1 MSQASRLRDFVA
13 ILENSRLPVSRARL
27 LDELEV
33 SSATFKRDLDVLRDQ
48 MQAPIKWVTGEGGRN
63 RGYILEDKGWSSG
76 KMGLPNAWF
85 SASEIYALLMIHEL
99 ASHIGPGL
107 LTEHL
112 QPLITRVT
120 MMLSAAE
127 DSPEDVRSRVRLLN
141 SASKRN
147 SSPHFETVARAAVKK
162 RRLKIL
168 YFTRS
173 RNDRSERIVSP
184 QVIVYYKENWYL
196 IGWCHK
202 AEGLRMFALDS
213 IEDASILKNGAKAV
227 PKKELEELMGR
238 DFGIYSGKNRQLA
251 KLLFTPRQAPWVR
264 SETWHADQEG
274 EATEDGGYLLT
285 IPYSDQRELI
295 LEVMRYG
302 PDVRVLAP
310 IELQQEVAKRLRAAA
325 DQYNNFM

>member
-1 MSQASRLRDFVA
+1 MSQTSRLRDFIS
-13 ILENSRLPVSRARL
+13 ILENSRLPVPRARL

-33 SSATFKRDLDVLRDQ
+33 SSATFKRDLDVLRYQ
-48 MQAPIKWVTGEGGRN
+48 MHAPIHWVPGEGGQE

-76 KMGLPNAWF
+76 KLGLPKAWF

-120 MMLSAAE
+120 LMLSAGE
-127 DSPEDVRSRVRLLN
+127 DSPQDVRSRVRLLN

-147 SSPHFETVARAAVKK
+147 GSPHFETVARAAVKK
-162 RRLKIL
+162 RRLRIL

-173 RNDRSERIVSP
+173 RNDRSERIISP
-184 QVIVYYKENWYL
+184 QVLVHYKENWYL
-196 IGWCHK
+196 IAWCHQ
-202 AEGLRMFALDS
+202 AEGLRMFALEA
-213 IEDASILKNGAKAV
+213 IAEASLLKEGAKAI
-227 PKKELEELMGR
+227 PKKQVEELIGR
-238 DFGIYSGKNRQLA
+238 DFGIYAGKNRQLA
-251 KLLFTPRQAPWVR
+251 KLLFTPKQAPWVR
-264 SETWHADQEG
+264 SETWHADQIG
-274 EATEDGGYLLT
+274 ETTQDGGYLLT

-295 LEVMRYG
+295 LKIMRYG

-310 IELQQEVAKRLRAAA
+310 IELQREVAQRLRAAA
-325 DQYNNFM
+325 AQYT

>member
-13 ILENSRLPVSRARL
+13 ILENSRLPVSRAHL

-33 SSATFKRDLDVLRDQ
+33 SIATFKRDLDVLRDQ
-48 MQAPIKWVTGEGGRN
+48 MHAPIKWVPGEGGRD

-76 KMGLPNAWF
+76 KLGLPKAWF

-120 MMLSAAE
+120 MMLGAAE
-127 DSPEDVRSRVRLLN
+127 DSPEDVRARVRLLN

-147 SSPHFETVARAAVKK
+147 GSLHFETVARAAVKK

-184 QVIVYYKENWYL
+184 QVIVHYKENWYL
-196 IGWCHK
+196 IAWCHK
-202 AEGLRMFALDS
+202 AEGLRMFALDA
-213 IEDASILKNGAKAV
+213 IEEASSLKEGTQAVAKKQV
-227 PKKELEELMGR
+227 EELIGR
-238 DFGIYSGKNRQLA
+238 DFGIYSGNNRQLA

-264 SETWHADQEG
+264 SETWHADQVG
-274 EATEDGGYLLT
+274 QTTDDGSYLLT

-295 LEVMRYG
+295 LEIMRHG
-302 PDVRVLAP
+302 PEVRVLAP
-310 IELQQEVAKRLRAAA
+310 LVSRHEQVVG
-325 DQYNNFM
+325 